1 MNYSMEVDEEKV
13 EALVHT
19 SGLHYS
25 DFDSKSK
32 QPMFLFNLTSVV
44 VDHVIK
50 MILKAK
56 SIIL

>member
-1 MNYSMEVDEEKV
+1 MGHLKMMNYSMSVDEEKV

-32 QPMFLFNLTSVV
+32 NYWLF
-44 VDHVIK
+44 
-50 MILKAK
+50 
-56 SIIL
+56 